1 MTTDGDAIAEAA
13 APLKPNPDLV
23 KPKPNLTEQQVVN
36 KVRFRVKNQ
45 RDCGGAS
52 VVGAATVAISL
63 LIGDGKVTL
72 TAFYIL
78 LIIQLALIYTGT
90 LFAIS
95 SAALMPRKTPGWVLA
110 AAAAGTVIQGV
121 GLYLAGQL
129 KQHGSNVGSAAWWWL
144 LVLAS
149 LGALFGLIIRRS
161 AESLL
166 DELDD
171 ESWKQRIA
179 PLVNKQREA
188 ITAVS
193 TFEIKLQ
200 AALKAKT

>member
-1 MTTDGDAIAEAA
+1 MTTDGEAIAEAA
-13 APLKPNPDLV
+13 APLKPNPNLV
-23 KPKPNLTEQQVVN
+23 KPNPNLAEQQVVK

-45 RDCGGAS
+45 RDCGGGS

-63 LIGDGKVTL
+63 LVGDGKVAL
-72 TAFYIL
+72 TAFYVL
-78 LIIQLALIYTGT
+78 LIIQLALIYAGT

-95 SAALMPRKTPGWVLA
+95 SAALMPRKAPGWVLT
-110 AAAAGTVIQGV
+110 AAAAGTFIQGA

-129 KQHGSNVGSAAWWWL
+129 KQHGSNVGSATWWWL
-144 LVLAS
+144 LGLAS
-149 LGALFGLIIRRS
+149 LGALLGLIIRRS

-179 PLVNKQREA
+179 PLVNKQQEA
-188 ITAVS
+188 ITAM
-193 TFEIKLQ
+193 TAFEIKLQ
-200 AALKAKT
+200 AALNAKP